1 MPIAPEGARCFR
13 LIESNC
19 LNSFAAFG
27 LTEPITRECT
37 VEVKG
42 QDKPV
47 LIAEWVGVVYV

>member
-1 MPIAPEGARCFR
+1 MKIGSVEPKAG
-13 LIESNC
+13 
-19 LNSFAAFG
+19 G
-27 LTEPITRECT
+27 LAITRECT